1 MAKPR
6 SKPDSEATAA
16 ADGAAPLPFE
26 DAMERLEALVA
37 QLEDGELDLEASL
50 VAFERGVA
58 LSRRCSEQLDA
69 AERRIEVLVEAG
81 GETLVRPLQGEG
93 DPD

>member
-1 MAKPR
+1 MAARKAK
-6 SKPDSEATAA
+6 SADSGAPDTSA
-16 ADGAAPLPFE
+16 LPFE
-26 DAMERLEALVA
+26 EAIEQLEHVVD